1 MPVETVIEAPPSEQ
15 LALADLLPIGRGKR
29 ARRAYGFDEVA
40 LVPGRV
46 TINPEEIDISTELGG
61 QKLPIPILAAAMD
74 GAVDVGFAIA
84 MGRLGGLA
92 VLNLDGVQTRY
103 ADPAPVL
110 QAIADAPPEE
120 INTLIQRVYRE
131 PVQDELIARRIQEIK
146 AGGVLAAVSTIP
158 QKAQQRAGLIAEAG
172 ADLIFVQGTVLTARH
187 VSKAY
192 QQLSFRE
199 LCQQTPVPIVV
210 GNCVDYATALE
221 LMEEGI
227 AGILVGVGPGA
238 ACTTRGVLGVGV
250 PQVTATSDVAAARDD
265 HHRRTGRY
273 VPVITDGGM
282 RIGGDVCKA
291 FAAGADAVMIG
302 SIFAATEEAAGH
314 GFHWGMATPDPNL
327 PRGTRIRVGTRA
339 SLAEVLVGPAHVDDG
354 TQNLAGAIRSCM
366 GVCGARDIREFQQVE
381 MVIAPAIVS
390 EGKQAQ
396 AAQRVGMG
404 AKGS

>member
-1 MPVETVIEAPPSEQ
+1 M
-15 LALADLLPIGRGKR
+15 PIGRSKK

-46 TINPEEIDISTELGG
+46 TVNPEEIDISTVIGG
-61 QKLPIPILAAAMD
+61 HQLDIPILASAMD
-74 GAVDVGFAIA
+74 GSVDVEFAIA

-103 ADPAPVL
+103 EDPRDVL
-110 QAIADAPPEE
+110 QQIADAPPDE
-120 INTLIQRVYRE
+120 INVLIQKIYRE
-131 PVQDELIARRIQEIK
+131 PVKDELIARRIAQIK
-146 AGGVLAAVSTIP
+146 AAGVLAAVSTIP
-158 QKAQQRAGLIAEAG
+158 QRAAERAPLIAEAG
-172 ADLIFVQGTVLTARH
+172 ADLILVQGTVLTARH
-187 VSKAY
+187 ISKAY
-192 QQLSFRE
+192 KQLSFKE
-199 LCQQTPVPIVV
+199 LTSTCPVPIVV
-210 GNCVDYATALE
+210 GNCVEYESALE

-250 PQVTATSDVAAARDD
+250 PQVTATSDVAAARNDYWQ
-265 HHRRTGRY
+265 RTGRY

-282 RIGGDVCKA
+282 SIGGDVCKA
-291 FAAGADAVMIG
+291 FASGADAVMIG

-327 PRGTRIRVGTRA
+327 PRGTRIKVGTRA
-339 SLAEVLVGPAHVDDG
+339 TLAEVLVGPAHVDDG
-354 TQNLAGAIRSCM
+354 SQNLAGAIRSCM
-366 GVCGARDIREFQQVE
+366 GVCGARSIREFQQVE

-404 AKGS
+404 AKR